1 MAPWLP
7 PFAVVVHRGRTS
19 GREYRTPIWAFHR
32 EGRFVV
38 ALTYG
43 SDTDWVRN
51 VLAAGGCSL
60 IRLGTERAL
69 DHPRLVGARSGRGLV
84 PALVTVPLRAFG
96 VHEFLLLE
104 PAPGGVR

>member
-1 MAPWLP
+1 MALPKAVRRFNRAVTNRVLGLVAPWLP
-7 PFAVVVHRGRTS
+7 PFAVVVHRGRNS

-60 IRLGTERAL
+60 ILLG
-69 DHPRLVGARSGRGLV
+69 S
-84 PALVTVPLRAFG
+84 
-96 VHEFLLLE
+96 
-104 PAPGGVR
+104 